1 MPLRLDKEV
10 PNFSATTTMGQ
21 IDFYKWAK
29 KSWVLLLSHP
39 GDFTPICTTELGS
52 IASIEEELAKRNVKP
67 IGLSVDPIESHLAWV
82 NDIESSQNVKM
93 NFPVIADP
101 SRRISIMLDMIHQ
114 FDFANNTVRS
124 LFIIDPKRRVRLT
137 MTYPLNV
144 GRNVHEILR
153 VIDALQLADNYQ
165 VATPANW
172 KQTEDVVISTEVPD
186 QDIPKKFPKGFTKVL
201 SYLRMTPQPDH

>member
-10 PNFSATTTMGQ
+10 PNFSASTTMGQ
-21 IDFYKWAK
+21 IDFYEWAK

-67 IGLSVDPIESHLAWV
+67 LGLSVDPIESHLAWV
-82 NDIESSQNVKM
+82 NDIETSQNVKM

-101 SRRISIMLDMIHQ
+101 SRRVSIMLDMIHQ

-124 LFIIDPKRRVRLT
+124 LFIIDPEKRVRLT

-153 VIDALQLADNYQ
+153 VIDALQLADKYQ
-165 VATPANW
+165 VSAERVRQIEKNAM
-172 KQTEDVVISTEVPD
+172 
-186 QDIPKKFPKGFTKVL
+186 KKL
-201 SYLRMTPQPDH
+201 QAAMAA